1 MGFLGETA
9 WTEKAGFDKMRT
21 NPASTMGQVAHPFDA
36 LWPNHFCTLLET
48 AVILARIRA
57 L

>member
-1 MGFLGETA
+1 MCGVLGVDFESFDGFLGRAA

-36 LWPNHFCTLLET
+36 LWPNHFCTLL
-48 AVILARIRA
+48 
-57 L
+57 